1 MALATRSLLVS
12 AAPKAKAKANSN
24 LVAPASSSSSTSSL
38 SCLEPQ
44 ARLVSSFY
52 GAGVKSQQR
61 CQNGGQARG
70 GSSSSCKAL
79 KWWASSSSKKEA
91 RKHEVSSLSLS
102 SSWFCQ
108 SSSQHLCVST
118 NLTVALVVAFY
129 LIEPM

>member
-12 AAPKAKAKANSN
+12 APPKAKANSN
-24 LVAPASSSSSTSSL
+24 LLAPASSSSSSCVSASTSSL

-70 GSSSSCKAL
+70 GSSSCKAL
-79 KWWASSSSKKEA
+79 KWWASSSSSSKKEG
-91 RKHEVSSLSLS
+91 RKHEVSSPR
-102 SSWFCQ
+102 SSWFANPLGNICAFPRI
-108 SSSQHLCVST
+108 SQWL
-118 NLTVALVVAFY
+118 
-129 LIEPM
+129 